1 MNKLVLID
9 GNSIAYRAFFALP
22 LLNTDKG
29 VYTNAVY
36 GFTNM
41 LLKIIEEEKP
51 THMLVAFDAGK
62 TTFRHQ
68 TFKEYKG
75 GRQKTPPELSEQFP
89 FIREVLDL
97 MGIKRY
103 EKELY
108 EADDIIG
115 TLAKA
120 AQEKGWETEVVTGDK
135 DLLQLAGERVK
146 VLLTRKGITDVDG
159 YTPEKVFERYELNPD
174 QIIDLKGLMGDAS
187 DNIPGVPGVGEKTAI
202 KLLKQFGSV
211 EAIYDHLD
219 DVSGTKLREKL
230 AQHQEQALMSKKLA
244 TINCQTPLDFSLDD
258 LKYEPSFNAPLI
270 DLFKE
275 LEFQSLLER
284 IGAEATF
291 SEEAKQMDLS
301 FTVIEHIDKEA
312 PVFED
317 KTALIVET
325 LEENYHFA
333 DIIGFALTNAK
344 GRWYIPKSVGL
355 ASDLFKEWLADAS
368 KRKIV
373 LDAKHD
379 QAVLHWHGL
388 TFDGVCFD
396 VNLAAYLIDPS
407 ETFSDLAAI
416 AKRYGIT
423 YVFADEAFYGKGVK
437 QHVPGE
443 EELADHLV
451 RKAQALL
458 DLMPLLKKELA
469 KNNQDE
475 LYNQL
480 ERPLSKVL
488 ADMELEGV
496 AVSEEALKKMGVD
509 LEERLAELESDIHKL
524 AGVDFNINSPK
535 QLGEVLFEKLN
546 LPPVKKTKTGYSTSA
561 DVLEKLKG
569 QHEIIDKILDYRQ
582 LGKLS
587 STYIDGLLK
596 VIHPK
601 TKRIHTVFRQTYT
614 QTGRL
619 SSIDPNL
626 QNIPIRLEEGRKIRK
641 AFMPSEPGYMI
652 FSADYSQI
660 ELRVLAHI
668 SEDENL
674 IRAFKEG
681 MDIHTKTASDVFDV
695 PPEKVTPLM
704 RRHAKAVNFGIVYG
718 ISDYGLSQSLN
729 ISRKEAGAFI
739 EKYLETF
746 PGVKNYMTE
755 IVQKAKH
762 DGYVTTLLNRRR
774 YLPDITSRQFNR
786 RSFAER
792 TAMNTPIQ
800 GTAADIIKLA
810 MVQMAKR
817 LKQEGLKAKMLLQV
831 HDELIFE
838 APEEEV
844 EKLKIVVPEV
854 MENAIDLKV
863 PLIVD
868 VAYGP
873 TWYDAK

>member
-22 LLNTDKG
+22 LLNNDKG

-51 THMLVAFDAGK
+51 THLLVAFDAGK
-62 TTFRHQ
+62 TTFRHE

-89 FIREVLDL
+89 FIRQMLDL

-115 TLAKA
+115 TLASL
-120 AQEKGWETEVVTGDK
+120 AQEKGWQAKVVTGDK
-135 DLLQLAGERVK
+135 DLLQLVDDNVT
-146 VLLTRKGITDVDG
+146 VLLTKKGITDVDK
-159 YTPEKVFERYELNPD
+159 YTPEKVFERYELTPEK
-174 QIIDLKGLMGDAS
+174 IIDLKGLMGDTS

-202 KLLKQFGSV
+202 KLLKQFETL
-211 EAIYDHLD
+211 EAIFENLD
-219 DVSGTKLREKL
+219 AVSGAKLKEKL
-230 AQHQEQALMSKKLA
+230 AENHEQAVMSKKLA
-244 TINCQTPLDFSLDD
+244 TINTSAPVDVALED
-258 LKYEPSFNAPLI
+258 LHYEQSFNEPLI
-270 DLFKE
+270 ELFKE
-275 LEFQSLLER
+275 LEFNTLLER
-284 IGAEATF
+284 IGLE
-291 SEEAKQMDLS
+291 SSISDEAKETELDFQILHTIESGSKALS
-301 FTVIEHIDKEA
+301 KES
-312 PVFED
+312 
-317 KTALIVET
+317 ALIVET

-333 DIIGFALTNAK
+333 EILGFAIANK
-344 GRWYIPKSVGL
+344 DGRWFIPKEVGL
-355 ASDLFKEWLADAS
+355 QSEAFRTWMADFTC
-368 KRKIV
+368 KKV
-373 LDAKHD
+373 VFDAKHD
-379 QAVLHWHGL
+379 IAALHWHGAKL
-388 TFDGVCFD
+388 TGVRFD

-407 ETFSDLAAI
+407 ESNKDLAAI
-416 AKRYGIT
+416 AKQKDIK
-423 YVFADEAFYGKGVK
+423 YVFSDEAFYGKGAK
-437 QHVPGE
+437 QHVPE
-443 EELADHLV
+443 EEKLADHLA
-451 RKAQALL
+451 RKSQALL
-458 DLMPLLKKELA
+458 DLAPILKTELE
-469 KNNQDE
+469 KNDQFNLFSE
-475 LYNQL
+475 L
-480 ERPLSKVL
+480 EMPLSKVL
-488 ADMELEGV
+488 ADMELTGV
-496 AVSEEALKKMGVD
+496 AVSEDALKEMGED
-509 LEERLAELESDIHKL
+509 LLKRLAELENEIHSL

-535 QLGEVLFEKLN
+535 QLGEILFEKLQ
-546 LPPVKKTKTGYSTSA
+546 LPSAKKTKTGYSTSA

-569 QHEIIDKILDYRQ
+569 RHEIIDKILDYRQ

-601 TKRIHTVFRQTYT
+601 SKRIHTLYRQAFT

-619 SSIDPNL
+619 SSTDPNL

-641 AFMPSEPGYMI
+641 AFTPSKPGHII

-668 SEDENL
+668 ADDENL
-674 IRAFKEG
+674 IQAFKEG
-681 MDIHTKTASDVFDV
+681 MDIHTKTASDVFGV
-695 PPEKVTPLM
+695 SPEEVTSLM

-729 ISRKEAGAFI
+729 ISRKEAGEFI
-739 EKYLETF
+739 EKYLHSF
-746 PGVKNYMTE
+746 PGVSRYM
-755 IVQKAKH
+755 IDVVQQAKK
-762 DGYVTTLLNRRR
+762 DGYVTTLLHRRR

-792 TAMNTPIQ
+792 TTMNTPIQ

-810 MVQMAKR
+810 MVNMAER
-817 LKQEGLKAKMLLQV
+817 LKAENMQTTMLLQV

-838 APEEEV
+838 APESELEA
-844 EKLKIVVPEV
+844 LKKIVPEV
-854 MENAIDLKV
+854 MESAIELKV
-863 PLIVD
+863 PLEVD
-868 VAYGP
+868 VAYGS

>member
-22 LLNTDKG
+22 LLNNDKG

-41 LLKIIEEEKP
+41 LLKIIDEEKP
-51 THMLVAFDAGK
+51 THLLVAFDAGK
-62 TTFRHQ
+62 TTFRHE

-89 FIREVLDL
+89 FIRQVLDL

-103 EKELY
+103 EKELF

-115 TLAKA
+115 TLALQAK
-120 AQEKGWETEVVTGDK
+120 EKGWQTEVVTGDK
-135 DLLQLAGERVK
+135 DLLQLVDDQTT
-146 VLLTRKGITDVDG
+146 VLLTRKGITDVDH
-159 YTPEKVFERYELNPD
+159 YTPEKVFERYELTPD
-174 QIIDLKGLMGDAS
+174 KIIDLKGLMGDAS

-202 KLLKQFGSV
+202 KLLKQFSTV
-211 EAIYDHLD
+211 EGIYKDIES
-219 DVSGTKLREKL
+219 VSGKKLKEKL
-230 AQHQEQALMSKKLA
+230 AENEEQALMSKKLA
-244 TINCQTPLDFSLDD
+244 TINRGAPVDLALDD
-258 LKYEPSFNAPLI
+258 LAYEQSFNEPLF

-275 LEFQSLLER
+275 LEFNSLLER
-284 IGAEATF
+284 IGAEATI
-291 SEEAKQMDLS
+291 SEEAKEAELETAIVQTIAKDSPILS
-301 FTVIEHIDKEA
+301 KEA
-312 PVFED
+312 
-317 KTALIVET
+317 ALVVET

-333 DIIGFALTNAK
+333 DIIGFAVANDQ
-344 GRWYIPKSVGL
+344 GRWFIPKQVGL
-355 ASDLFKEWLADAS
+355 ESVAFKEWLADVS
-368 KRKIV
+368 KKKIV
-373 LDAKHD
+373 FDAKHD
-379 QAVLHWHGL
+379 IALLNWHDAEIRGIR
-388 TFDGVCFD
+388 FD

-407 ETFSDLAAI
+407 ESNADLASI
-416 AKRYGIT
+416 AKNKGIK
-423 YVFADEAFYGKGVK
+423 YVYSDEAFYGKGVK
-437 QHVPGE
+437 QHIPE
-443 EELADHLV
+443 EKDLADHLG

-458 DLMPLLKKELA
+458 ELMPLLKEDLE
-469 KNNQDE
+469 KNDQYQ
-475 LYNQL
+475 LYSQL
-480 ERPLSKVL
+480 EMPLSKVL
-488 ADMELEGV
+488 ADMELAGV
-496 AVSEEALKKMGVD
+496 AVSEAALKEMGED
-509 LEERLAELESDIHKL
+509 LSVRIAELESEIHEL
-524 AGVDFNINSPK
+524 AGLDFNINSPK
-535 QLGEVLFEKLN
+535 QLGEVLFEKLQ
-546 LPPVKKTKTGYSTSA
+546 LPAVKKTKTGYSTSA

-569 QHEIIDKILDYRQ
+569 HHEIIDKILDYRQ

-601 TKRIHTVFRQTYT
+601 TKRIHTLYRQAYT

-619 SSIDPNL
+619 SSTDPNL

-641 AFMPSEPGYMI
+641 AFTPSQPGYI
-652 FSADYSQI
+652 ILSADYSQI

-668 SEDENL
+668 AEDENL
-674 IRAFKEG
+674 IQAFKEG
-681 MDIHTKTASDVFDV
+681 MDVHTKTASDVFGV
-695 PPEKVTPLM
+695 PPEEVTPLM

-729 ISRKEAGAFI
+729 ITRKEAGEFI
-739 EKYLETF
+739 EKYLNSF
-746 PGVKNYMTE
+746 PGVSRYMTD
-755 IVQKAKH
+755 IVQQAKR
-762 DGYVTTLLNRRR
+762 DGYVTTLLHRRR

-810 MVQMAKR
+810 MVNMAER
-817 LKQEGLKAKMLLQV
+817 LKEEGLRAKMLLQV

-838 APEEEV
+838 APEEEIDA
-844 EKLKIVVPEV
+844 LKRIVPEV
-854 MENAIDLKV
+854 MENAIQLSV
-863 PLIVD
+863 PLVVD